1 MSPLPSDHGHDWSQ
15 YYASDAPTKLDL
27 HEGQNIAAAIETAC
41 QRFANLPALTSMG
54 STITYRQL
62 DRLANRFAA
71 FLQQELGLKKGD
83 RLAIMLPNTL
93 QFPIAFLAAQKLG
106 IVCVNT
112 NPLYTPREMRHQFK
126 DSGATAIV
134 IMDLFLDK
142 LSEIIR
148 ETDIKHVV
156 STSITDQLPAWK
168 GLPMKA
174 IMHYKKLVPAHKLKV
189 RSFKHGLRLGDE
201 SALIKPQLTTQDLAL
216 LQYTGGTT
224 GISKGAMLT
233 QGNILANMQQIRHAS
248 WGHVDEGAETVLTAL
263 PLYHIFALTVN
274 FLSFLAMGE
283 HLILVPK
290 PVPIENTVKMFKKYP
305 ITVMTGVNTLYN
317 SLANDKNFRTLG
329 IRTIKFALAGGMA
342 LQESVANA
350 WQLITGNRI
359 VEGFG
364 LTESSPVTHVNP
376 LGHTPRTGSIGVPVL
391 GTDAMIASESG
402 EPLGPGE
409 IGELLIKGPQVMAGY
424 WQREDETANTIK
436 NNWLWTGDIA
446 KMDGDGYFFIV
457 DRKKDMILVSGFNV
471 FPNEIEDV
479 IASHPKVLEVAVV
492 GLPDPSS
499 GESVNAFVVP
509 KDPSLTVAELKSF
522 CRDQLTG
529 YKRPRSIELRE
540 SLPKT
545 NVGKILRRELRDA
558 ALAAQGKKTANHA
571 DSTGNAKVK
580 TAENSQEGASN

>member
-1 MSPLPSDHGHDWSQ
+1 MSPTPSNPTNSGHDWSR
-15 YYASDAPTKLDL
+15 YYASDAPTKMELPTD
-27 HEGQNIAAAIETAC
+27 QNIASVIESAC
-41 QRFANLPALTSMG
+41 QRFANLPALTAMG
-54 STITYRQL
+54 ITISYRQL
-62 DRLANRFAA
+62 DRLATKFAA
-71 FLQQELGLKKGD
+71 YLQQELGMKKGD
-83 RLAIMLPNTL
+83 RLAIMLPNVL
-93 QFPIAFLAAQKLG
+93 QFPVVFLAAQKLG
-106 IVCVNT
+106 IICVNT

-126 DSGATAIV
+126 DSGVTTIV

-142 LSEIIR
+142 LSEIISD
-148 ETDIKHVV
+148 TDIKNVIA
-156 STSITDQLPAWK
+156 TSVADQLPVWK
-168 GLPMKA
+168 GLPVKA
-174 IMHYKKLVPAHKLKV
+174 VMHYKKLIPAHTLDSVKHIKL
-189 RSFKHGLRLGDE
+189 RSFKRGLRIGDE
-201 SALIKPQLTTQDLAL
+201 SALVRPKLGTDDLAL

-224 GISKGAMLT
+224 GVSKGAMLT

-248 WGHVDEGAETVLTAL
+248 WGHVNEGAETVLTAL

-290 PVPIENTVKMFKKYP
+290 PVPIENTVKIFKKYP

-317 SLANDKNFRTLG
+317 SLANDKNFRALG

-376 LGHTPRTGSIGVPVL
+376 LGQTPRSGSIGVPVL
-391 GTDAMIASESG
+391 GTDAMIANDAG
-402 EPLGPGE
+402 EAVATGE
-409 IGELLIKGPQVMAGY
+409 TGELLIKGPQVMAGY
-424 WQREDETANTIK
+424 WQRPDETEKTIK
-436 NNWLWTGDIA
+436 NGWLWTGDIA
-446 KMDGDGYFFIV
+446 RMDDDGYFYIV

-471 FPNEIEDV
+471 FPNEIEEV
-479 IASHPKVLEVAVV
+479 IAAHPKVLEVAVV

-509 KDPSLTVAELKSF
+509 KDPSLTVAELKSY

-529 YKRPRSIELRE
+529 YKRPRSVELRD

-558 ALAAQGKKTANHA
+558 ALAAQVKH
-571 DSTGNAKVK
+571 GN
-580 TAENSQEGASN
+580 N